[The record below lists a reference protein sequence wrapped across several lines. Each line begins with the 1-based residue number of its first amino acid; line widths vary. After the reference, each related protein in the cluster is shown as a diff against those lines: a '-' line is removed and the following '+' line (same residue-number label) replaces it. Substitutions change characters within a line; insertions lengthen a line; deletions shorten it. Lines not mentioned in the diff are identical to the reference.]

1 MPGVFSARSQAKWQE
16 RKAKLEK
23 KVKKKEE
30 KEEIKEDRIDSQI
43 ERRKKA
49 LKNQK
54 KSFKKRKYDTLLTML
69 IEQKE
74 KGRNRYWL
82 RGFRRRI
89 LFHYGRSY
97 SSYEDPDAY
106 YKQLLTNE
114 EFEKELTNELK
125 EELENLQEEFIDD
138 FYDEFERTV
147 NRTHFIKDEFM
158 FVLNKINCIRACKT
172 IKEDL
177 MAAAWHPDR
186 VWKWLKAGRYIG
198 MVDGEPQHDF
208 HVLNMM
214 AGYESD
220 SE

>member
-16 RKAKLEK
+16 RKAKMDK

-30 KEEIKEDRIDSQI
+30 KEETKEDTIDSQV
-43 ERRKKA
+43 ERRKKD
-49 LKNQK
+49 LKKQK

-69 IEQKE
+69 IKQKE

-82 RGFRRRI
+82 RGFRRLI
-89 LFHYGRSY
+89 LFHN
-97 SSYEDPDAY
+97 EDPDAY

-114 EFEKELTNELK
+114 EFEKKLTNELK
-125 EELENLQEEFIDD
+125 DELENLQEDFIEEF
-138 FYDEFERTV
+138 YEEFDRTT

-158 FVLNKINCIRACKT
+158 FALNKMNCIRACKT